1 MDRQFT
7 MHKINNLKIH
17 AKKKEKKDYIH
28 KLCFLFVGDIFY
40 LIPFDGYTTYF
51 MKAHSKHE
59 IGQCNPD

>member
-1 MDRQFT
+1 MQ
-7 MHKINNLKIH
+7 
-17 AKKKEKKDYIH
+17 KKKKKDYIH

-51 MKAHSKHE
+51 MKAHSMHE